1 MINAIKRS
9 VNALKRPSK
18 KANQQRMIKRGETV
32 DSLIIRDA
40 LAGDV
45 PALAAL
51 HTKAW
56 SETYWTVKNP
66 PTYEI
71 REQQWREQFEVKD
84 DNWFCLVVENS
95 KKQLIGFVK
104 GVDYAHE
111 ALPDY
116 SGELNKIYLLANYQ
130 RLGLGRKLICQTAR
144 RFLSKGI
151 SSMLLFGDATNPSNS
166 FYEAM
171 GGERLYAKNGDFH
184 GGYGW
189 KDLNTL
195 TAICNNK

>member
-1 MINAIKRS
+1 MLNAIKRS
-9 VNALKRPSK
+9 INAFKRPSK
-18 KANQQRMIKRGETV
+18 KANQRRMAKHGETL

-40 LAGDV
+40 IAEDV

-66 PTYEI
+66 PTYGI
-71 REQQWREQFEVKD
+71 REQQWREQFEAKD
-84 DNWFCLVVENS
+84 DSWFCLVVENS
-95 KKQLIGFVK
+95 KKQLVGFTK
-104 GVDYAHE
+104 GVDYDHE
-111 ALPDY
+111 TLPDY

-130 RLGLGRKLICQTAR
+130 RLGLGRKLICQTAQ

-151 SSMLLFGDATNPSNS
+151 TSMLLFGDATNPSNS

-189 KDLNTL
+189 KDLTKL
-195 TAICNNK
+195 TAICNT

>member
-1 MINAIKRS
+1 MLNTIKRS
-9 VNALKRPSK
+9 INVLKRPSK
-18 KANQQRMIKRGETV
+18 KANQRRMVKNGETI
-32 DSLIIRDA
+32 DSLVIRDA
-40 LAGDV
+40 TAADV

-84 DNWFCLVVENS
+84 DSWFCLVVENS
-95 KKQLIGFVK
+95 KKQLVGFAK
-104 GVDYAHE
+104 GVPYMHATL
-111 ALPDY
+111 ADY

-151 SSMLLFGDATNPSNS
+151 TSMLLFGDATNPSNS

-171 GGERLYAKNGDFH
+171 GGERLYAKNGDFQ

-189 KDLNTL
+189 KDLTKL
-195 TAICNNK
+195 TAICDI